1 MVEPWIDGLWAALTK
16 HFKSSTNKEEMSG
29 THTAA
34 LKASRRTDPV
44 APDLIHIESHV
55 ELLRL
60 DDSRREDSEIL
71 EHNAVNR
78 GRSSA
83 LIADAEPSLTR
94 SVPPLSQASLNVPV
108 LPPEYLQ
115 VRLQESQGPVSTF
128 CHASCCGVRL
138 HGCVFGC
145 FSDITAQ
152 ASNPWRP
159 D

>member
-16 HFKSSTNKEEMSG
+16 HFKSSRNKEMSG

-34 LKASRRTDPV
+34 LKASHGTDPV
-44 APDLIHIESHV
+44 APDLIHIKSHI

-71 EHNAVNR
+71 ERNAVNR
-78 GRSSA
+78 GRSTA
-83 LIADAEPSLTR
+83 LIADVEPSLTR
-94 SVPPLSQASLNVPV
+94 SVPPLSQASLNIPA

-115 VRLQESQGPVSTF
+115 VHLQESQGPVSTF
-128 CHASCCGVRL
+128 CLASCCGMGP
-138 HGCVFGC
+138 HGGRFGC

-159 D
+159 G